1 MVGSFLSFVGLQ
13 GGAVLCLQVALYMLT
28 LQPMAKQRIPVVRVS
43 PFDLPSD
50 LYRLADKARADGGL
64 TWKAFLTAGV
74 RLAIESATKKQNGG
88 TDEL

>member
-1 MVGSFLSFVGLQ
+1 MVGCFLSFVRLQ
-13 GGAVLCLQVALYMLT
+13 GGAVLCLQVSGHMLT
-28 LQPMAKQRIPVVRVS
+28 LPPIAKQRIPVALVS
-43 PFDLPSD
+43 PFDVPLD
-50 LYRLADKARADGGL
+50 LYQLADKARADRGL